1 MTEDMFIADGFFK
14 IDAYKIH
21 SYQQEVTSAETC
33 RNQKAAGARI
43 LSGTYRPPKRVLDFG
58 GGKYSEAQ
66 EFLQSMGF
74 VCEVYDPYNRSY
86 DENLQALQQ
95 KYDLMM
101 CNNVLNVLTDTV
113 LHYVIQDMRLICD
126 MCGITGVIVT
136 VYERDRNGQ
145 GRMTGDN
152 TYQRNEKTADYIEP
166 LKKHFSTVQKSGKSL
181 LVTP

>member
-1 MTEDMFIADGFFK
+1 
-14 IDAYKIH
+14 
-21 SYQQEVTSAETC
+21 
-33 RNQKAAGARI
+33 
-43 LSGTYRPPKRVLDFG
+43 
-58 GGKYSEAQ
+58 
-66 EFLQSMGF
+66 MGF

-86 DENLQALQQ
+86 DENLQTLQQ
-95 KYDLMM
+95 RYDLMM